1 MTPLAELLARQIA
14 LTGPITVADYMEQC
28 LFHPTLGYYTT
39 REPFGA
45 SGDFITAPEIS
56 QMFGELLGLW
66 AAETWLR
73 LGSPSPFVLAE
84 LGPGRGTMMADMLRA
99 TSRVPGFA
107 EAAQVVLVEASPR
120 LRQIQAQTLSAYPVA
135 WVGTLEA
142 LPPGP
147 LVLLANEFIDALPI
161 RQFVRTPEGVAERMV
176 GLDAAGKLAFGLRP
190 GARLDPRGEA
200 RLAAAP
206 LGAVLEI
213 CPLGLSIAEKLGAR
227 LVATGGAA
235 LLVDYGHAGER
246 EAGGGFG
253 DTLQALYRHAFDDVL
268 AHPGEADLTA
278 HVDFV
283 ALARAASTAGARA
296 FGPLTQGA
304 LLQRLGLDDRA
315 FRLKRAASEADREM
329 VEAARLRLAG
339 SDDGQMGTLFKALA
353 LVHPALDMVA
363 GFAPGEAFEDAYR

>member
-1 MTPLAELLARQIA
+1 MTALAQTLTRQIA

-45 SGDFITAPEIS
+45 TGDFVTAPEIS

-99 TSRVPGFA
+99 TARVPGFH
-107 EAAQVVLVEASPR
+107 AAAWVVLVEASPR
-120 LRQIQAQTLSAYPVA
+120 LRAKQAETLSAHSVE
-135 WVGTLEA
+135 WVERIEA

-147 LVLLANEFIDALPI
+147 LIALANEFVDALPI
-161 RQFVRTPEGVAERMV
+161 RQFLRVPEGIAERMV
-176 GLDAAGKLAFGLRP
+176 GLDDRGRLAFGLRP
-190 GARLDPRGEA
+190 GARLDARAET

-206 LGAVLEI
+206 PGALIEI

-227 LVATGGAA
+227 IAASGGAA
-235 LLVDYGHAGER
+235 LLVDYGHA
-246 EAGGGFG
+246 GGFG
-253 DTLQALYRHAFDDVL
+253 DTLQALYRHAYDDVL

-278 HVDFV
+278 HVDFA
-283 ALARAASTAGARA
+283 ALARAARGAGARV
-296 FGPLTQGA
+296 FGPIGQGA
-304 LLQRLGLDDRA
+304 LLERLGLDERA
-315 FRLKRAASEADREM
+315 FRLKRAANEADREM
-329 VEAARLRLAG
+329 VETARLRLAG
-339 SDDGQMGTLFKALA
+339 PDEGQMGALFKALA

-363 GFAPGEAFEDAYR
+363 GFAPSEAFEDISA

>member
-1 MTPLAELLARQIA
+1 MTALAQTLARQIA

-39 REPFGA
+39 REPFGT

-73 LGSPSPFVLAE
+73 LGSPAPFVFAE

-99 TSRVPGFA
+99 TARVPGFH
-107 EAAQVVLVEASPR
+107 EAARVVLVEASPR
-120 LRQIQAQTLSAYPVA
+120 LRRIQAQTVGTHPVE
-135 WVGTLEA
+135 WVGA
-142 LPPGP
+142 LDELPAGP
-147 LVLLANEFIDALPI
+147 LILLANEFIDALPI
-161 RQFVRTPEGVAERMV
+161 RQFVRTPQGVAERMV
-176 GLDAAGKLAFGLRP
+176 GLDAEGNLAFGLRP
-190 GARLDPRGEA
+190 GARLDSRAEA

-227 LVATGGAA
+227 LAATGGAA
-235 LLVDYGHAGER
+235 LVVDYGHAGR
-246 EAGGGFG
+246 RDPSGGFG
-253 DTLQALYRHAFDDVL
+253 DTLQALHRHAFDDVL

-278 HVDFV
+278 HVDFT
-283 ALARAASTAGARA
+283 ALARAATAAGARA
-296 FGPLTQGA
+296 FGPLPQGA
-304 LLQRLGLDDRA
+304 LLERLGLDDRA
-315 FRLKRAASEADREM
+315 FRLKRGAGEADREM
-329 VEAARLRLAG
+329 IEAARLRLAG
-339 SDDGQMGTLFKALA
+339 SDEGQMGSLFKALA

-363 GFAPGEAFEDAYR
+363 GFAPGEIYEEDPA